1 MKNQT
6 QLYWD
11 RVKSSMDLLE
21 LYSYVEV
28 RKFLLENSTYKNYL
42 GKAKNRTLISE
53 NLQMYKSILHHT
65 QLLEDVFK
73 AQKSYAGFWNFSH
86 RIRFIVEH
94 DLQIENLKCKCGK
107 KYTWTTYCRRC
118 PDYKRNQLGKPHLES
133 TKRKIRLS
141 TLEYIKSLKGQ
152 VVPRYNKSSIK
163 ILEEYAEKNNLKL
176 MHAENGGEF
185 FIKELGY
192 FVDGYDPINNVVVE
206 FDEPHHFDSN
216 GELKQKDKEREFEI
230 KKLLNCNFI
239 RIKYDQ
245 L

>member
-1 MKNQT
+1 MNSQT

-11 RVKSSMDLLE
+11 KLKLSIDLLE
-21 LYSYVEV
+21 PCTYEEV
-28 RKFLLENSTYKNYL
+28 RKFLLENDNYKRYL

-53 NLQMYKSILHHT
+53 NLQMYKSILYHT
-65 QLLEDVFK
+65 QILEYSFK
-73 AQKSYAGFWNFSH
+73 AQKSYVGFWNFSH
-86 RIRFIVEH
+86 RIRFIVDY

-107 KYTWTTYCRRC
+107 KYTWTTYYRRC

-133 TKRKIRLS
+133 TKRKMRLS
-141 TLEYIKSLKGQ
+141 TLDYIKSMKGQ
-152 VVPRYNKSSIK
+152 VIPRYNKSSIK
-163 ILEEYAEKNNLKL
+163 VLEEYAEKNNLRL

-206 FDEPHHFDSN
+206 FDERYHFDSN
-216 GELKQKDKEREFEI
+216 GELKQKDRERESKI
-230 KKLLNCNFI
+230 KKLLNCTFI

-245 L
+245 V